1 MCLQKVFFY
10 DGFSQTSKYI
20 LSKYFKK
27 IKKLKYFKIKL
38 IYFFENLCLLS
49 LKILR
54 FFLACLSPSAAAF
67 KNHSSDS

>member
-1 MCLQKVFFY
+1 MCLQKVFFN

-49 LKILR
+49 FKILR
-54 FFLACLSPSAAAF
+54 FFLACSSPRAAAF
-67 KNHSSDS
+67 ENHSLDS